1 MIKTV
6 DETLNEG
13 EVSEEPVG
21 ASEQQIRDY
30 YNGSKNLVWQR
41 QAIFFAATVLTMFY
55 FDPIKSMACYGA
67 VLLTEVIDFAI
78 SRRVDQHQRIDDARA
93 RSFRGWIIAS
103 TILSSC
109 AICLFAIMIALQEPT
124 GGHFTPLFFLLSAA
138 IFAAMNNHQ
147 IVSALA
153 VRLAIYGA
161 SFLFIA
167 LLDILRES
175 PPMSSDHWLHFFTVL
190 FSMYFIVDCSFV
202 FLKNYRKNLR
212 QMEVLREEHERT
224 KVAYRAKSQFVS
236 VVSHELRTPLTSI
249 KGSLD
254 LINTGILGP
263 VPEQFQ
269 SVLRIAGRNAER
281 LGDLINDILDLQKI
295 EAGEI
300 SYRFKAIDVK
310 DLIDEAVEANKGFA
324 DKMDITLFADID
336 GKDGAPVRGDER
348 RLMQVMSNMISNALK
363 FSHAGGKVTVGFERI
378 GDKIRIQVSDQ
389 GVGIPENSR
398 EKVFGKFTQVDST
411 DQRAFGGT
419 GLGMNISKKIIEQH
433 DGQIDYV
440 SELGVGTTFFID
452 LKIWDQAR
460 AA

>member
-1 MIKTV
+1 M
-6 DETLNEG
+6 DDDTLDDAELD
-13 EVSEEPVG
+13 VPQEPV
-21 ASEQQIRDY
+21 ARAEQQLRDY
-30 YNGSKNLVWQR
+30 YNGSKGLIWQR

-55 FDPIKSMACYGA
+55 FDAYRSLACYGA

-78 SRRVDQHQRIDDARA
+78 SRRLDAHSRLDE
-93 RSFRGWIIAS
+93 RQIRGFRRWILAA
-103 TILSSC
+103 TALSALS
-109 AICLFAIMIALQEPT
+109 ICQFVIIIALQEPS

-153 VRLAIYGA
+153 LRLAIYGA
-161 SFLFIA
+161 SFLFIS
-167 LLDILRES
+167 LLDILREA

-202 FLKNYRKNLR
+202 FLKNYRKNLQ

-254 LINTGILGP
+254 LINTGILGS
-263 VPEQFQ
+263 VPDQFQ

-295 EAGEI
+295 ESGEVA
-300 SYRFKAIDVK
+300 YKFAPMDVR
-310 DLIDEAVEANKGFA
+310 DLIAEAVEANKGFA
-324 DKMDITLFADID
+324 DKTSITLIADID
-336 GKDGAPVRGDER
+336 GREGEIIRGDER
-348 RLMQVMSNMISNALK
+348 RLMQVMANMISNALK
-363 FSHAGGKVTVGFERI
+363 FSHEGGKVTVGYSRTGDTVRI
-378 GDKIRIQVSDQ
+378 AVADQ

-398 EKVFGKFTQVDST
+398 DKVFGKFTQVDST

-419 GLGMNISKKIIEQH
+419 GLGMNISKKIVEQH
-433 DGQIDYV
+433 DGRIDYESTV
-440 SELGVGTTFFID
+440 GVGTTFFID
-452 LKIWDQAR
+452 LKAWDQAK

>member
-1 MIKTV
+1 MDDAPSDMDVT
-6 DETLNEG
+6 
-13 EVSEEPVG
+13 EEPVSR
-21 ASEQQIRDY
+21 AEQQIRDY

-41 QAIFFAATVLTMFY
+41 QAIFLAATVLTMFY
-55 FDPIKSMACYGA
+55 FDPIKSLACYGC
-67 VLLTEVIDFAI
+67 VLLTELIDFAI
-78 SRRVDQHQRIDDARA
+78 SHRIDRQHRLDDRLVRNFRA
-93 RSFRGWIIAS
+93 WIIAA
-103 TILSSC
+103 TVLSAG
-109 AICLFAIMIALQEPT
+109 AICLFAILIALQEPT

-161 SFLFIA
+161 TFLFIA
-167 LLDILRES
+167 MLDILRES
-175 PPMSSDHWLHFFTVL
+175 PPMSSDHWLQFFTVL

-202 FLKNYRKNLR
+202 FLRNYRKNLR
-212 QMEVLREEHERT
+212 QIEVLREEHERT

-263 VPEQFQ
+263 IPDQFQ

-281 LGDLINDILDLQKI
+281 LSDLINDILDLQKI

-300 SYRFKAIDVK
+300 TYRFIQIDVQ
-310 DLIDEAVEANKGFA
+310 DLVLEAVEANKGFA
-324 DKMDITLFADID
+324 DKMDITLLTDAEE
-336 GKDGAPVRGDER
+336 GKPLLIRGDER

-363 FSHAGGKVTVGFERI
+363 FSHAGDTVQVRYKQI
-378 GDKIRIQVSDQ
+378 GDKVRIEVEDQ

-398 EKVFGKFTQVDST
+398 DKVFGKFTQVDST

-433 DGQIDYV
+433 DGQIDYDSQV
-440 SELGVGTTFFID
+440 GVGTTFFIE
-452 LKIWDQAR
+452 LKILDEVR